1 MSRMRRGSSG
11 ARSTHLVTDGDVA
24 LLRALAH
31 QRSLVAASRDVG
43 VSRDRAVYRIARLAR
58 AFGGPV
64 VRATRGGAGHG
75 TTTLTPL
82 GDRIVRSGF
91 DSVELLDARP
101 RRPNTAP
108 NLLRGVYR
116 RARYP
121 EVRVGRS
128 LRLRVAFPGRD
139 GETVGVV
146 LDPEAVVVAR
156 RRFPSSARN
165 VLEGTIERVPRDG
178 AGGEVTLVVR
188 CRAVRLRVAVTEE
201 TVRLLRLRPG
211 GRVVLYVKATALRP
225 VAAVGRG
232 TTRGSLR
239 S

>member
-11 ARSTHLVTDGDVA
+11 ARSAHLVTDGDVA
-24 LLRALAH
+24 LLRALARE
-31 QRSLVAASRDVG
+31 RSLVAASRDVG

-75 TTTLTPL
+75 GTTLTPL
-82 GDRIVRSGF
+82 GDRIVRGGF

-101 RRPNTAP
+101 RRPSPAP

-116 RARYP
+116 RAPYP
-121 EVRVGRS
+121 EVRVGRA
-128 LRLRVAFPGRD
+128 LRLRVAFPARD
-139 GETVGVV
+139 GEVVGLL

-156 RRFPSSARN
+156 RRFASSARN
-165 VLEGTIERVPRDG
+165 VLDG
-178 AGGEVTLVVR
+178 RIAGVRRNGAAGEVTLVVR
-188 CRAVRLRVAVTEE
+188 SGAVRLRVAVTEE

-211 GRVVLYVKATALRP
+211 GRVVLYVKATALRR
-225 VAAVGRG
+225 VGRPSG
-232 TTRGSLR
+232 PAGR
-239 S
+239 